1 MLVYRRRQSGL
12 WTKQRPGPKYR
23 YVSIIPNSADA
34 TSITLSAQ
42 RLGEPAADRCLVIP
56 VGYYRNGTFSLNS
69 VTVDGVP
76 TTLYGN
82 SGGTPSQS
90 GNAFAI
96 VTLPAKAEGD
106 ISLFF
111 SAAYARIG
119 VGVYLITGLQSVT
132 PVATGSDTGTPFNF
146 AITESPLNGVLICCA
161 KSESSNTGLAFEWTG
176 GIVKDDEVKT
186 ESNGFNFSVA
196 SMYVRSIG
204 DLSIQANH
212 PGVTSNI
219 GRGSYILMR

>member
-1 MLVYRRRQSGL
+1 MLIYRRRRSRL
-12 WTKQRPGPKYR
+12 WGKQRPGPKYR
-23 YVSIIPNSADA
+23 YVSIAPNSADA

-42 RLGEPAADRCLVIP
+42 RLGEPTADRCLVIP
-56 VGYYRNGTFSLNS
+56 IGYYRNGTFSLNS
-69 VTVDGVP
+69 VTVDGVA
-76 TTLYGN
+76 TTLYAN
-82 SGGTPSQS
+82 SGGSASQS

-106 ISLFF
+106 ISLIF

-119 VGVYLITGLQSVT
+119 VGVYLMTGLQSVT
-132 PVATGSDTGTPFNF
+132 PVVTGSDTGTPLNF
-146 AITESPLNGVLICCA
+146 SITDPPLNSILLCCA

-176 GIVKDDEVKT
+176 GIAKDDEVKT

-204 DLSIQANH
+204 ELSIQADH
-212 PGVTSNI
+212 PGATSNI